1 MVRALVVAAAIGLLL
16 TPAFPAAQTFRSSTN
31 VVEVQIVVTDRTG
44 KPVPGLTRDDFE
56 IVEDGKPQSI
66 SLFSFVDIPLP
77 MTATAA
83 VAPAPARSATADVVT
98 NALKPESRLYLIV
111 LDSNHVDASRSTT
124 ARRMAREFIN
134 TYMGPDD
141 IAAVVQIG
149 GSGNQNFTS
158 NKQLLLAALDDFIG
172 SKANSAALNTQADLE
187 RKYNPRTG
195 EVDGGTPEDT
205 EGSVRAKSARESLET
220 AVRLCQSLA
229 SITGR
234 RKNMILFSEGLD
246 IDTTDMIGKD
256 PRPQA
261 GGVTAKQ
268 PARYAA
274 EILAAQ
280 KALMDA
286 AARANATI
294 STIDPRGLTT
304 GDEAGITA
312 GGLPEGVRAAPPA
325 REMTNET
332 QRGQGTLRTFAEETG
347 GVAIVNTNNL
357 KGGFTKI
364 VQASSTY
371 YVVGYSP
378 TNTRRD
384 GAFRKINVKLKRSGL
399 DVASRKGYYAPDDRV
414 TVAPPKDG
422 LNPRM
427 QALLASMLP
436 VNGIPMRVSGG
447 VAGVIDG
454 KPVIAVTVEMA
465 TMELAFKEQDGQL
478 TNQIAMAYLAVD
490 GGGKVAAANHSVG
503 NLKIA
508 PDQRAS
514 MSGGLRYVAEFPV
527 APGQY
532 QLRVAV
538 HETAGD
544 QGAST
549 VLDLDIPDPARAPLS
564 IGTIL
569 VTSASAQAMPTT
581 GELAHFKSALVT
593 PPTAQREFSNAN
605 VLTAVAG
612 IWQGKP
618 GGDVEIVT
626 TVTGP
631 DQREVM
637 KYAVQKTA
645 ADLALA
651 SSGYMHTTTVPLST
665 LQPGAYLLAV
675 TARPNG
681 GAAVSRS
688 LAFSVR

>member
-1 MVRALVVAAAIGLLL
+1 MPRTLAVGAAVGVLL
-16 TPAFPAAQTFRSSTN
+16 TSVFPAAQTFRTSTN
-31 VVEVQIVVTDRTG
+31 VVEVQIVVTDRSG

-66 SLFSFVDIPLP
+66 SLFSFIDIPLP
-77 MTATAA
+77 MAPVTT
-83 VAPAPARSATADVVT
+83 PAPAIAPAVTADVVS

-111 LDSNHVDASRSTT
+111 LDGNHVDASRSTT
-124 ARRMAREFIN
+124 ARRMAREFIT

-172 SKANSAALNTQADLE
+172 GKANSAALNTQADLE
-187 RKYNPRTG
+187 RRYNPRSG

-205 EGSVRAKSARESLET
+205 EGSLRARSARESLDT
-220 AVRLCQSLA
+220 AIRLCQSLA

-246 IDTTDMIGKD
+246 IDTTDLIGKD

-332 QRGQGTLRTFAEETG
+332 QRGQGTLRTFAEQTG

-371 YVVGYSP
+371 YVAGYSP
-378 TNTRRD
+378 TNTKRD
-384 GAFRKINVKLKRSGL
+384 GSFRKINVKLKRSGL
-399 DVASRKGYYAPDDRV
+399 DVAARKGYYAPDDRV
-414 TVAPPKDG
+414 TVAPPTNG
-422 LNPRM
+422 LNPHM
-427 QALLASMLP
+427 QSLLASMLP
-436 VNGIPMRVSGG
+436 VSGIPMRVSGG
-447 VAGVIDG
+447 VAGVASG
-454 KPVIAVTVEMA
+454 KPMVAITVEMA
-465 TMELAFKEQDGQL
+465 TMDLAFKEQEGQL

-490 GGGKVAAANHSVG
+490 AGGKIAAANHSIG

-514 MSGGLRYVAEFPV
+514 ISGGLRYVAEFPV

-549 VLDLDIPDPARAPLS
+549 VLDLDVADPEKAPLS
-564 IGTIL
+564 IGAVL

-581 GELAHFKSALVT
+581 GELAHFKAALGT
-593 PPTAQREFSNAN
+593 PPTAQREFTNAN
-605 VLTAVAG
+605 VITALAG

-618 GGDVEIVT
+618 AGDVEIVT

-631 DQREVM
+631 DNREVL
-637 KYAVQKTA
+637 KYAVRKTA
-645 ADLALA
+645 ADLAVA
-651 SSGYMHTTTVPLST
+651 SGGYVHTTTIPLGT
-665 LQPGAYLLAV
+665 LQPGGYALTI
-675 TARPNG
+675 TARSKSG
-681 GAAVSRS
+681 DAASRS

>member
-1 MVRALVVAAAIGLLL
+1 MVRAVAVAAAAGILL
-16 TPAFPAAQTFRSSTN
+16 TSAFPAAQTFRASTN
-31 VVEVQIVVTDRTG
+31 VVEVQIVVTDRSG

-66 SLFSFVDIPLP
+66 SLFSFMDIPLP

-83 VAPAPARSATADVVT
+83 PATTPAPAAAADVVT
-98 NALKPESRLYLIV
+98 NALKQESRLYLIV

-187 RKYNPRTG
+187 RRYNPRTG
-195 EVDGGTPEDT
+195 EIEGTPEDT

-220 AVRLCQSLA
+220 AIRLCQSLA

-256 PRPQA
+256 PRPNV

-378 TNTRRD
+378 TNTKRD
-384 GAFRKINVKLKRSGL
+384 GSFRKINVKLKRSGL

-414 TVAPPKDG
+414 TVAAPKDG
-422 LNPRM
+422 LSPRM
-427 QALLASMLP
+427 HALLASMLP
-436 VNGIPMRVSGG
+436 VSGMPMRVSGG
-447 VAGVIDG
+447 VAGVVDG
-454 KPVIAVTVEMA
+454 KPVIAITVEMA

-490 GGGKVAAANHSVG
+490 SGGRIAAANHSVG

-549 VLDLDIPDPARAPLS
+549 VLDLDVADPEKAPLS
-564 IGTIL
+564 IGSML
-569 VTSASAQAMPTT
+569 VTSASAEAMPTT
-581 GELAHFKSALVT
+581 GELAHFKVALGT
-593 PPTAQREFSNAN
+593 PPTAQRWFTNAN
-605 VLTAVAG
+605 VVTAVAS

-631 DQREVM
+631 DQREVLR
-637 KYAVQKTA
+637 YDVQKTA
-645 ADLALA
+645 AELALT
-651 SSGYMHTTTVPLST
+651 SGGYVHTTTIPLNTLVPGTYALT
-665 LQPGAYLLAV
+665 V
-675 TARPNG
+675 TAKGKSGDPVARTMT
-681 GAAVSRS
+681 
-688 LAFSVR
+688 FSVR